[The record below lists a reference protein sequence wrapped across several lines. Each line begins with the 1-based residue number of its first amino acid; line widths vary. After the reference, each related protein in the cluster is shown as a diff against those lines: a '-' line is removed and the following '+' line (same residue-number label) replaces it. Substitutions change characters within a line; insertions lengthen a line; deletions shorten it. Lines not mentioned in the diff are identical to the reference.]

1 MSAGDN
7 SNGQLMDFARSLSGL
22 GDPDVFLQQ
31 SSHTTGDVTKVAKGK
46 SGPDSDRRTSLNFPI
61 V

>member
-1 MSAGDN
+1 
-7 SNGQLMDFARSLSGL
+7 MDFARSLSGL